1 MTQASASEMLMT
13 ITVDDDERDDLIRQA
28 SDVRKYA
35 YAPYS
40 NYAVGAAL
48 RTRSGKTYTGV
59 NIEIATYSLTT
70 CAERAAIFKAVSEG
84 ERDFEAM
91 AVVTKNG
98 GSPCGACRQVMAEF
112 GLEALVFIADES
124 GHLVRS
130 TTVGALLPDAFQPR
144 HLSHD

>member
-1 MTQASASEMLMT
+1 MTVREIVIKMALR
-13 ITVDDDERDDLIRQA
+13 DEDRDDLIRQA
-28 SDVRKYA
+28 GEVRKHA

-48 RTRSGKTYTGV
+48 RTRGGKIYTGV
-59 NIEIATYSLTT
+59 NVENAAYGLTT
-70 CAERAAIFKAVSEG
+70 CAERAAVLNAVSHG

-112 GLEALVFIADES
+112 GLETLVLIADEG

-130 TTVGALLPDAFQPR
+130 TTVGELLPDAFQPR
-144 HLSHD
+144 DLTRD